1 MDSYTHTE
9 MFTGLDE
16 LLQFDNA
23 AKIIKNAEGAN
34 RAIAPDQWSDAG
46 CRELAKQAAS
56 SFLGPAV
63 QHLEKIESLLV

>member
-16 LLQFDNA
+16 LFKNA
-23 AKIIKNAEGAN
+23 AKVIKNAEGAN

>member
-1 MDSYTHTE
+1 
-9 MFTGLDE
+9 MFAGLDE
-16 LLQFDNA
+16 LLQFENA

-56 SFLGPAV
+56 SFLGPAM
-63 QHLEKIESLLV
+63 QQLEKIECLLA